1 MKWRDRISIL
11 SRKRTLKSFVG
22 PGQEQND
29 VPSGSGSGHNGP
41 QALLGGIQGSSVENT
56 LSQIRPV
63 IGPDH
68 KSYYILLRGNEDSF
82 MCIQPAKDVID
93 SLDDVVKNV
102 VNSVKLSKLSQE
114 SESPPVVKKPRY
126 SQGKTYKST
135 NRQNLPTTK
144 NNGVLNSHVQI
155 SEGDRAE
162 AATGLENLLL
172 CRVSP
177 EETNNV
183 VENVV
188 LNRRVQ
194 NINSEQQNKMVRTSM
209 LLYPLVQNSRLAQG
223 SAVRAN
229 SKQKT
234 SLLLSSDSVNELD
247 DPLFIPSESD
257 LIQNIAQSC
266 TAVRLSDQKQELS
279 SLEPT
284 EPELCDPSEY
294 VTTEIK
300 DLNSI
305 LPAPVGQSPSP
316 TELCLIAREGTLL
329 SEEEITSQIKTM
341 IESEQLV
348 VGEGKQIVVIRVSA
362 REAVV
367 KIVGNEAESV
377 NSSEH
382 QEIREASETLQH
394 EEQEMSEMSTVVK
407 EEELCYDPEVVIANN
422 NNNSINNNHEEGV
435 EYLLSPY
442 QGLMSKR
449 EVESDADYVVE
460 SFIGPSPTP
469 PLQESPEDERLAYQ
483 IEEVAATGATSIAD
497 PLITGAEKDDG
508 EIVVFQR
515 EDGAFVNQDGTPVSS
530 ELQYL
535 IATSQQDFAPSLEPV
550 DHSDSIFVSPG
561 TFDHHHTIDVNTGL

>member
-1 MKWRDRISIL
+1 
-11 SRKRTLKSFVG
+11 
-22 PGQEQND
+22 
-29 VPSGSGSGHNGP
+29 
-41 QALLGGIQGSSVENT
+41 
-56 LSQIRPV
+56 
-63 IGPDH
+63 
-68 KSYYILLRGNEDSF
+68 

-135 NRQNLPTTK
+135 NRQNPPATK
-144 NNGVLNSHVQI
+144 NNGLLNSHVQI
-155 SEGDRAE
+155 SEGDRVE
-162 AATGLENLLL
+162 ASTGLENLLL
-172 CRVSP
+172 CRVTP

-194 NINSEQQNKMVRTSM
+194 NVNSEQQNKMVRTSM

-223 SAVRAN
+223 SAVRAD

-247 DPLFIPSESD
+247 DPLLIPSESD

-266 TAVRLSDQKQELS
+266 TAARLSDQKQELG
-279 SLEPT
+279 SLEPS

-305 LPAPVGQSPSP
+305 LHPPVGQNPSP

-329 SEEEITSQIKTM
+329 SEEEITSQIKNM

-362 REAVV
+362 REALV
-367 KIVGNEAESV
+367 KIVGNETESV
-377 NSSEH
+377 NNSEH
-382 QEIREASETLQH
+382 QEIRDASETLQH
-394 EEQEMSEMSTVVK
+394 EEQVSEMSTVVK
-407 EEELCYDPEVVIANN
+407 EEDICYDPEVVIANN

-449 EVESDADYVVE
+449 EVESDTDYVVE

-469 PLQESPEDERLAYQ
+469 PLQESPQDERLAYQ
-483 IEEVAATGATSIAD
+483 IEEVSPTGATSIAD
-497 PLITGAEKDDG
+497 PLITGAEKDEG

>member
-1 MKWRDRISIL
+1 
-11 SRKRTLKSFVG
+11 
-22 PGQEQND
+22 
-29 VPSGSGSGHNGP
+29 
-41 QALLGGIQGSSVENT
+41 
-56 LSQIRPV
+56 
-63 IGPDH
+63 
-68 KSYYILLRGNEDSF
+68 

-135 NRQNLPTTK
+135 NRQNLPSTK

-162 AATGLENLLL
+162 ASTGLENLLL

-247 DPLFIPSESD
+247 DPLLIPSESD

-266 TAVRLSDQKQELS
+266 TAVRLSDQKQELG

-305 LPAPVGQSPSP
+305 LPPPVGQNPSP

-329 SEEEITSQIKTM
+329 SEEEITSQIKNM

-348 VGEGKQIVVIRVSA
+348 VGEGKQIVVIR
-362 REAVV
+362 
-367 KIVGNEAESV
+367 
-377 NSSEH
+377 
-382 QEIREASETLQH
+382 
-394 EEQEMSEMSTVVK
+394 
-407 EEELCYDPEVVIANN
+407 
-422 NNNSINNNHEEGV
+422 
-435 EYLLSPY
+435 
-442 QGLMSKR
+442 
-449 EVESDADYVVE
+449 
-460 SFIGPSPTP
+460 
-469 PLQESPEDERLAYQ
+469 
-483 IEEVAATGATSIAD
+483 
-497 PLITGAEKDDG
+497 
-508 EIVVFQR
+508 
-515 EDGAFVNQDGTPVSS
+515 
-530 ELQYL
+530 
-535 IATSQQDFAPSLEPV
+535 
-550 DHSDSIFVSPG
+550 
-561 TFDHHHTIDVNTGL
+561 